1 MKNRDVEKLIRKIF
15 LLALP
20 FLLWPLIEVLVLPMN
35 FFTFRIWETISV
47 NKMRVMSGPFY
58 PNMHMK
64 MEEEG
69 ELAPHTPFAEKRVV
83 EWYTDEYGYRNRD
96 SKCDVLLI
104 GDSNITGAK
113 LSQEETLAEVLE
125 RQIGKDVYSFAP
137 ATINRFLATDRFQ
150 EAPPELVIVSSIE
163 RRIPELQPVG
173 ANGIGSKVRN
183 LTGNIINSSPALTWM
198 AVTADRISK
207 LGLYRKTLANIERS
221 FGKKEYISYSNEFFI
236 EGEVAN
242 RAYSEEEINYL
253 ADVLEGYKKALEERG
268 IEFIFMPIPNK
279 ENIYYQLLPSKKKPD
294 FLPRLMAELH
304 EREVK
309 VVDLQ
314 SNFEELYQ
322 NKNVSLYPA
331 DDAHWNHV
339 AVEVAADL
347 VSSQLQGDAP
357 PKKDANFFVKYSDQ
371 KRMQK

>member
-1 MKNRDVEKLIRKIF
+1 MKRLIGKLG

-20 FLLWPLIEVLVLPMN
+20 FILWPLVEVFFLPMN

-47 NKMRVMSGPFY
+47 NTMRVMSGPFY

-69 ELAPHTPFAEKRVV
+69 ELAPHTAFAEKRVV

-125 RQIGKDVYSFAP
+125 RQLGKDVYSFAP
-137 ATINRFLATDRFQ
+137 ATMNRFLATDRFQ
-150 EAPPELVIVSSIE
+150 ETPPELVIVSSIE
-163 RRIPELQPVG
+163 RRILQLPPVG
-173 ANGIGSKVRN
+173 DNGLNSKLRN
-183 LTGNIINSSPALTWM
+183 ISGNIINSSPALTWM

-207 LGLYRKTLANIERS
+207 LGLYHKTLANIERS
-221 FGKKEYISYSNEFFI
+221 FGKKEYISYNNEFFI
-236 EGEVAN
+236 EGDTAN
-242 RAYSEEEINYL
+242 RTYSEDEIQYI
-253 ADVLEGYKKALEERG
+253 ADVLEGYKLALQERG
-268 IEFIFMPIPNK
+268 IRFLFMPIPNK

-294 FLPRLMAELH
+294 FLPRLMAELRR
-304 EREVK
+304 REVEA
-309 VVDLQ
+309 VDLQ

-322 NKNVSLYPA
+322 DQKVPLYPA

-339 AVEVAADL
+339 AVKVAAGL
-347 VSSQLQGDAP
+347 VTARLQSEGPAQN
-357 PKKDANFFVKYSDQ
+357 KDPNYFVQFSDE
-371 KRMQK
+371 KRMQN